1 VSLMIMSGELVELVG
16 DSIKGHPL
24 DTYACAILS
33 RMLLAPRRR
42 GILIPDLN
50 WPPYTHVLVMQAAT
64 FRVTVTEL
72 TPDEVEAVGLGRSV
86 SVEEAELV
94 IRRPLCP
101 VPAGVGMTPGE
112 VIQDAISRGMPG
124 WRWVP

>member
-1 VSLMIMSGELVELVG
+1 MR
-16 DSIKGHPL
+16 
-24 DTYACAILS
+24 T
-33 RMLLAPRRR
+33 
-42 GILIPDLN
+42 
-50 WPPYTHVLVMQAAT
+50 AT
-64 FRVTVTEL
+64 FRVTVAEL
-72 TPDEVEAVGLGRSV
+72 TPDEVDAVGLGRPV

-101 VPAGVGMTPGE
+101 VPAGGGMTPGD